1 MLARRPATAVIDPRF
16 HLTVSS
22 LCPTGLCDRRLDHC
36 PGAFRREGA
45 LELNSTGRSL
55 FGPGSGNGNPCY
67 RIKIPCS
74 DH

>member
-1 MLARRPATAVIDPRF
+1 MFARPPAAAVTDPPF

-22 LCPTGLCDRRLDHC
+22 LARRGFAIADWIVDSGCL
-36 PGAFRREGA
+36 PEGGAVG
-45 LELNSTGRSL
+45 LNSTGRSL
-55 FGPGSGNGNPCY
+55 FGPRSGNCNPCY